1 MRLRHCLLVLV
12 SVLGLLML
20 SPVTNVCGKQASNI
34 NEASNIKDAPGD
46 VEKTDAEKT
55 DAKKTE
61 AEKSINEVAPVPV
74 PTPMQLSHANKTY
87 ESAYKDTYN
96 ILSENNSCSSFY
108 GGPHVAV
115 MVFNQLVGQLRTEYD
130 RDPSVGISM
139 TTPVT
144 NVDDHQT
151 GYSYRLFAKA
161 KLNSNG
167 PFYKSRV
174 PQTDK
179 WIPGIG
185 AFQANTREAR
195 ALMLLHE
202 LGHLMKGPDQQWL
215 LQDDGDDPLLSFKNT
230 KTVEAHCAKQ
240 IKGLGEGV
248 SSAGFLAG
256 RKSFGRAAESTTA
269 IRARNDKPASQ

>member
-20 SPVTNVCGKQASNI
+20 SPLTNVYSKQASNI
-34 NEASNIKDAPGD
+34 DEASNINDASRD
-46 VEKTDAEKT
+46 EVKT
-55 DAKKTE
+55 DAKQPD
-61 AEKSINEVAPVPV
+61 AEKAIDHVAPVP
-74 PTPMQLSHANKTY
+74 TPLPLSRTNKIY
-87 ESAYKDTYN
+87 ELAYKDTYN
-96 ILSENNSCSSFY
+96 ILSEDNSCSSFY
-108 GGPHVAV
+108 GGPPVAV
-115 MVFNQLVGQLRTEYD
+115 TVFNRLVGQLRTAYD

-139 TTPVT
+139 ITPVT
-144 NVDDHQT
+144 IIDDHRT

-161 KLNSNG
+161 RLNSNG

-174 PQTDK
+174 PITDK
-179 WIPGIG
+179 WIPGVG

-230 KTVEAHCAKQ
+230 KTVETHCAKQ
-240 IKGLGEGV
+240 LRQPGGV
-248 SSAGFLAG
+248 VSAAKLLAG
-256 RKSFGRAAESTTA
+256 KKFTVKQR
-269 IRARNDKPASQ
+269 